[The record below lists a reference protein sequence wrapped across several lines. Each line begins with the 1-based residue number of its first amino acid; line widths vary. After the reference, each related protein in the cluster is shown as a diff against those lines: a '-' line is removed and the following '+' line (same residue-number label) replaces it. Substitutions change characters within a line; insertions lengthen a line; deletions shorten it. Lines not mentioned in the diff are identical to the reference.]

1 MFKHFDLVER
11 AHRELL
17 SEGKIKRREKVE
29 EVEQD
34 KGLLTRRAAYYANQR
49 DGSLGLLEKNYG
61 NNSKGYSVDVILNK
75 VTSEYWDVATD
86 DGHNA
91 KPVGIGPRVDQLL
104 NHRWRQPTRELAE
117 LSGEEERDPGGV
129 DHHGAAKPT
138 RPSLDEIWR
147 EINIKLDAIRL
158 AQDVIKQDSARI
170 EAKINRILDYAF
182 KSQEKLD
189 TIKDRQDNVLEGRG
203 PFGLNIVL
211 RRTDRK

>member
-104 NHRWRQPTRELAE
+104 NHRWRKPTQELAE
-117 LSGEEERDPGGV
+117 LSGEEKRADQVEDSAV
-129 DHHGAAKPT
+129 KPT

-147 EINIKLDAIRL
+147 EINIKLDATRL

-170 EAKINRILDYAF
+170 EAKINGFSIMYSNLR
-182 KSQEKLD
+182 EKLD